1 MWTRQRA
8 QISSVTTL
16 LSPTT
21 LRVENG
27 PFPMTVN
34 KEALGELWLQGAG
47 KPLGKKQKDTNH
59 NFGVKGLS
67 GNPFLPAC
75 LFHHLSWRL

>member
-75 LFHHLSWRL
+75 LFTT